1 MCRAIRSPD
10 AVSAE
15 IGVWPRE
22 VVASEKHIVVYE
34 YKWTAVLGLLLAVAA
49 LIVGGVAL
57 MRPTGTG
64 TSSGSA
70 VAAQTI
76 DIELGDLFIKPASL
90 TANAGA
96 DVTLRVRNTGGIPHD
111 LSIEGGPQTPAIAP
125 GKEATLHLGQV
136 QANMTV
142 FCSIPGHRDA
152 GMKAALVAAP
162 AGSHDAAAP
171 AQAHAAGMSMDA
183 SYLAGVKA
191 FPAKTKGLGNQPLQP
206 KLDGN
211 VKVFDLTAEEIDW
224 EVAPG
229 EIKRGMAFNGMIPG
243 PVIRVTNGD
252 RVRIVLHN
260 KLKES
265 TALHFHG
272 LIVPND
278 QDGVPGITQPLVE
291 PGKDY
296 TYEFTLRNTGTHMYH
311 SHMNAQMQVP
321 AGLLGAFIVDA
332 PGEAKVAHDEIMVL
346 NDGPLG
352 YTINGKGFPATQ
364 PFVVKQGEQMR
375 VRYMNEGNQIH
386 PMHLHGMVQ
395 TVIAL
400 DGIPFPTPY
409 QQDTVMVAPGQRV
422 DVLITASEKGVWAYH
437 CHILSHAEG
446 EQGMFGMVTALI
458 VN

>member
-1 MCRAIRSPD
+1 M
-10 AVSAE
+10 
-15 IGVWPRE
+15 
-22 VVASEKHIVVYE
+22 HE

-49 LIVGGVAL
+49 LLVGGLAL
-57 MRPTGTG
+57 MRPTGAG
-64 TSSGSA
+64 TSGGSA
-70 VAAQTI
+70 AEARTI
-76 DIELGDLFIKPASL
+76 DVELGDLFIKPTSL
-90 TANAGA
+90 TADVGT
-96 DVTLRVRNTGGIPHD
+96 DVTLRVKNTGGIPHD
-111 LSIEGGPQTPAIAP
+111 LAVVGGPQTPSIAP
-125 GKEATLHLGQV
+125 GKEATLHLGKV
-136 QANMTV
+136 EGNLTL
-142 FCSIPGHRDA
+142 FCTIPGHRDA
-152 GMKAALVAAP
+152 GMQSALVVNQGGTHSPATAAN
-162 AGSHDAAAP
+162 
-171 AQAHAAGMSMDA
+171 QAHDPKAMDA
-183 SYLAGVKA
+183 SYMAGVKA
-191 FPAKTKGLGNQPLQP
+191 FPAKTKGMGNQPMTPVMQ
-206 KLDGN
+206 GA

-243 PVIRVTNGD
+243 PAIRATVGD

-291 PGKDY
+291 PGQTF
-296 TYEFTLRNTGTHMYH
+296 TYEFTLRNSGTHMYH

-321 AGLLGAFIVDA
+321 AGLLGAFIVAA
-332 PGEAKVAHDEIMVL
+332 PGEVKATHDELMVL

-364 PFVVKQGEQMR
+364 PIVVKQGEQLR

-395 TVIAL
+395 TVVAL

-422 DVLITASEKGVWAYH
+422 DVLITATEKGVWAYH
-437 CHILSHAEG
+437 CHILTHAEG
-446 EQGMFGMVTALI
+446 PQGMFGMVTALI